1 MQVKKEKKNKALKK
15 FTKTNKLK
23 ILKEKVNYKQTL
35 ECYNNI

>member
-15 FTKTNKLK
+15 FTKTTKLK